1 MSQPVAVSSAICCS
15 VALTSVVGVVH
26 IDCTE
31 TGASPPTSTVPTLIL
46 RDLRR
51 GETTGGGRGGI
62 PRETDMASVSLTYPV
77 PRSTAEQRSTTQLDR
92 VDHVGVHQQD
102 GHADQQDGHD
112 IGQGQGLGDVDVARV
127 GPAPQAGHPPLEPL
141 PERARDISTI

>member
-1 MSQPVAVSSAICCS
+1 MSHPVAVSSAICCN

-51 GETTGGGRGGI
+51 GERTGGGKGGI
-62 PRETDMASVSLTYPV
+62 PRETDMSSVSLTCSG
-77 PRSTAEQRSTTQLDR
+77 PRSAAVKTAQPPSLMGLTTSAYIDR
-92 VDHVGVHQQD
+92 KS
-102 GHADQQDGHD
+102 
-112 IGQGQGLGDVDVARV
+112 VA
-127 GPAPQAGHPPLEPL
+127 
-141 PERARDISTI
+141 